1 MNPKLRPVDA
11 QWIEH
16 EGHPALLLQ
25 DRSAIGSRVVL
36 VPQAL
41 APLLALCDG
50 TRDVAA
56 LGADLEQMAAIRL
69 SASAIEQ
76 AISQL
81 DRALLLDNERFSQA
95 CRQALEAYRSA
106 PHRPAFL
113 AGLSYP
119 ADPQEL
125 REMLEGH
132 IAGVD
137 GHAEPDPLRAGSLRG
152 LICPHID
159 YDRGGPVYATIWGKV
174 REALDE
180 ADLFIILG
188 TDHTGRPG
196 EITLTRQSYQT
207 PFGLLPTDLEVV
219 NGVAK
224 AMGEE
229 AAFRSEL
236 NHLGE
241 HSVEMAAVWLHHA
254 VGDRP
259 IRVVPV
265 LCGSFHPF
273 IEGKGSPEDYPAW
286 KAGAEALGEVAG
298 RDGVM
303 VIAAADL
310 SHIGPAFGDPSPLGD
325 AEKDD
330 LAEFDSDILAAV
342 VSGDAQ
348 AFLRRLVQETDR
360 HRVCGLPPIY
370 LAMRLLGEVR
380 GELVSYSQCPAPNG
394 STVSVAG
401 LYWARP

>member
-1 MNPKLRPVDA
+1 
-11 QWIEH
+11 
-16 EGHPALLLQ
+16 
-25 DRSAIGSRVVL
+25 
-36 VPQAL
+36 
-41 APLLALCDG
+41 
-50 TRDVAA
+50 
-56 LGADLEQMAAIRL
+56 
-69 SASAIEQ
+69 
-76 AISQL
+76 
-81 DRALLLDNERFSQA
+81 
-95 CRQALEAYRSA
+95 
-106 PHRPAFL
+106 
-113 AGLSYP
+113 
-119 ADPQEL
+119 
-125 REMLEGH
+125 MLEGH
-132 IAGVD
+132 IAGVG
-137 GHAEPDPLRAGSLRG
+137 GHAEPDLLRAGSLWG